1 MSTALCCAGLFYG
14 GARLGTYSPIKRAL
28 GGDEEHISLLRNLV
42 AGSVTGGFAAA
53 VTNPLDLVKTR
64 LQSKVNPHKTIGQVV
79 SAVLKDEGV
88 VGLWA
93 GTMPSVVSS
102 FLASFG
108 ASLYHETILNC
119 VYVLK
124 SVDFSTLDGGSSTL
138 QRRFRQK
145 SFMQHLFL
153 CSYACLPSRANCAS
167 HEISW

>member
-1 MSTALCCAGLFYG
+1 M
-14 GARLGTYSPIKRAL
+14 GTYSPIKRAL
-28 GGDEEHISLLRNLV
+28 GGDEEHVSLLRNLV

-102 FLASFG
+102 FLAGICASF
-108 ASLYHETILNC
+108 YHETVHDCIN
-119 VYVLK
+119 V
-124 SVDFSTLDGGSSTL
+124 
-138 QRRFRQK
+138 
-145 SFMQHLFL
+145 
-153 CSYACLPSRANCAS
+153 
-167 HEISW
+167 